1 MENFS
6 KKLLNSETHHYVK
19 AFLQLSIRNRSVYSQ
34 RVMKENSNYR
44 ITSIPTMIYDAI
56 IQFEPFMKQVN
67 FLQVVNIQFYLVGA
81 VNKTFKNVTE
91 KEIDDQGRS
100 FLKNASGRLK
110 TEQKNYEE
118 KNDLLDEVDEEVE
131 SDI

>member
-1 MENFS
+1 
-6 KKLLNSETHHYVK
+6 
-19 AFLQLSIRNRSVYSQ
+19 
-34 RVMKENSNYR
+34 
-44 ITSIPTMIYDAI
+44 MIYDAI

-91 KEIDDQGRS
+91 KKIDDQGRS

-110 TEQKNYEE
+110 NGAE
-118 KNDLLDEVDEEVE
+118 KL
-131 SDI
+131 